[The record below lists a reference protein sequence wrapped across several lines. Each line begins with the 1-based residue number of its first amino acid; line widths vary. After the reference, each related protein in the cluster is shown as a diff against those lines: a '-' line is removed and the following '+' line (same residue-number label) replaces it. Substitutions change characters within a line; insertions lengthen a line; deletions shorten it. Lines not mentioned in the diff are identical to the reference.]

1 MAAIDEDFDPNQL
14 MQQFSER
21 LRALEQP
28 LDLSISLQRLRPAG
42 VAAGPQRWDM
52 QDISDVEDISE
63 IRRKRDLKAKAEL
76 EAASLAKARTK
87 LVRSLATLVSRAAD
101 RQAAARQAA
110 AEARARREDA
120 ARAETDQV
128 LRSAMPRIM
137 PMPMPLS
144 ARPDVQ
150 IPLPAAP
157 AAVKLPDLAMLV
169 KQITKPAA
177 PLPIALFLRAAEP

>member
-76 EAASLAKARTK
+76 EAANLAKARTK

-120 ARAETDQV
+120 ARAETDQF

-137 PMPMPLS
+137 LMPLS

-157 AAVKLPDLAMLV
+157 AAVNLPDLAMLV

>member
-63 IRRKRDLKAKAEL
+63 IRRKRDRQAKAEL
-76 EAASLAKARTK
+76 AAASLAKARTK
-87 LVRSLATLVSRAAD
+87 LARALASLASREAD
-101 RQAAARQAA
+101 RQATARQAA
-110 AEARARREDA
+110 AEARASREAA
-120 ARAETDQV
+120 ARAERDQF

-137 PMPMPLS
+137 PMPL
-144 ARPDVQ
+144 AQKPDVQ
-150 IPLPAAP
+150 IPLPAKP
-157 AAVKLPDLAMLV
+157 AAVNLPDLALLV
-169 KQITKPAA
+169 KQITSPAAA

>member
-1 MAAIDEDFDPNQL
+1 MAAVDEDFDPNQL

-42 VAAGPQRWDM
+42 VATGPQRWDM

-76 EAASLAKARTK
+76 EAANLAKARTK

-101 RQAAARQAA
+101 RQVAARQAA

-120 ARAETDQV
+120 ARAETDQF

-157 AAVKLPDLAMLV
+157 AAVNLPDLAMLV